1 MKAMIGEYIWQLLP
15 VSGEYM
21 WQWLLVQILWH
32 VPYVFSSFYC
42 LKNYY
47 TSDICHL
54 LISGVGV
61 KIASDILCES
71 DGCHCTLPVRRLNAM
86 WQ

>member
-1 MKAMIGEYIWQLLP
+1 MTFIRSKCNEACDWCIYVTVVTCADTMRHAI
-15 VSGEYM
+15 
-21 WQWLLVQILWH
+21 
-32 VPYVFSSFYC
+32 VFSSFYC

-61 KIASDILCES
+61 KIATDLLCES
-71 DGCHCTLPVRRLNAM
+71 VGCHYKVHASP
-86 WQ
+86 